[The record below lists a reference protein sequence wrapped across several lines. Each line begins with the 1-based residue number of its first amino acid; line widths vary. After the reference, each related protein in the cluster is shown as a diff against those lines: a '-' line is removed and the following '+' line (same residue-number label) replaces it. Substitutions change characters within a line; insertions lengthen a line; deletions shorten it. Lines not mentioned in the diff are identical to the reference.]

1 MRKWGKYL
9 IVLFS
14 IIVISCGKPEAKYVF
29 LFIGDGMGP
38 VQVNAAERYLA
49 SMEGQTGIIPLN
61 LNLAQAT
68 GTVSTYSKNH
78 YITDSGA
85 AVTAIATGNKTNNS
99 TLSMDAEH
107 RYPLKTIAESAKEKG
122 MKIGIIST
130 VDIDHATPAGFYA
143 HQPSRGNYY
152 EIAKELANSDVDFFG
167 GGGLRYLTDPKG
179 IDSVNILDVI
189 KEKGFIY
196 INNQT
201 AFNFLEPGAGR
212 VLFIHPEVGNDYA
225 MPYSIDANDASIT
238 LAQITQKGIDMLYN
252 PKGFFM
258 MIEGGKIDWACH
270 SNDAATTILDVLAF
284 DEAVKV
290 ALDFYTEHKE
300 NTLIVITADHECGG
314 MTLGTSGGDDDLNLS
329 KLQWQDAS
337 FPILTEEYKYIR
349 NAKMESMKLD
359 SLVSD
364 SKWAFDFIY
373 EHIGLGDESK
383 GLALNTYEKQELEL
397 AYRKSFFAINREMP
411 SEYIL
416 YGSHEPFMIA
426 ASHML
431 SRKVGIGWSTFSHT
445 AIPVP
450 IRAFG
455 VGAENF
461 CGFYDNT
468 GIYERLFNLIIK

>member
-1 MRKWGKYL
+1 MKKWGKYL

-14 IIVISCGKPEAKYVF
+14 IVFMACGKSEAKYVF

-49 SMEGQTGIIPLN
+49 SMEGQSGIVPLN
-61 LNLAQAT
+61 LNLAKST
-68 GTVSTYSKNH
+68 GTVTTYSKNH

-143 HQPSRGNYY
+143 HQPSRGNYF
-152 EIAKELANSDVDFFG
+152 EIAKELANSGFDYFG
-167 GGGLRYLTDPKG
+167 GGGLRYVTDPQR
-179 IDSVNILDVI
+179 IDSIHVLDLV

-212 VLFIHPEVGNDYA
+212 VLFIHPEVGNDHA
-225 MPYSIDANDASIT
+225 MPYSIDADDASIT
-238 LAQITQKGIDMLYN
+238 LAQITKKAIDMLYN
-252 PKGFFM
+252 PDGFFVM
-258 MIEGGKIDWACH
+258 VEGGKIDWACH
-270 SNDAATTILDVLAF
+270 SNDAATTIHDVLAF
-284 DEAVKV
+284 DDAVKV

-300 NTLIVITADHECGG
+300 NTLILVTADHECGG
-314 MTLGTSGGDDDLNLS
+314 MTLGTSGGDNDLNLS
-329 KLQWQDAS
+329 KLQWQSAS
-337 FPILTEEYKYIR
+337 FPLLTEEFKRLR
-349 NAKMESMKLD
+349 NAKMESMELD
-359 SLVSD
+359 SLILD
-364 SKWAFDFIY
+364 PTWAFDFIY
-373 EHIGLGDESK
+373 ENVGLGDESK
-383 GLALNTYEKQELEL
+383 GLALNAYEKQELEV
-397 AYRKSFFAINREMP
+397 AYKKSFYSINRDIP

-416 YGSHEPFMIA
+416 YGSHDPFMIA

-431 SRKVGIGWSTFSHT
+431 SRKVGIGWATFSHT

-450 IRAFG
+450 VRAFG

-461 CGFYDNT
+461 SGFYDNT
-468 GIYERLFNLIIK
+468 GIYERLYNLIIK